1 MPHLEEIKQSSTEI
15 YDGIVVHLFRD
26 TVTLPNG
33 KDAVREVIRHVGAV
47 CVVPLTE
54 QDEVVCVRQFRYPHG
69 CVLLEIPAGKL
80 DCPTEDRP
88 SAARR
93 ELREE
98 TGIVWED
105 FEEVSRTVRDCYA
118 TIFYSYLCTVDWPKD
133 AITMQA
139 GETEGYEW
147 LSEEEFIEL
156 LNSGRMIPG
165 QPERMEGWFRK
176 MGYLK

>member
-1 MPHLEEIKQSSTEI
+1 MELWDAYTRNGAKTGGVLVRGQRMWPGI
-15 YDGIVVHLFRD
+15 YHMVC
-26 TVTLPNG
+26 
-33 KDAVREVIRHVGAV
+33 EVLVRHVDGSFL
-47 CVVPLTE
+47 CMIRSRQKPNYPL
-54 QDEVVCVRQFRYPHG
+54 YPECTAG
-69 CVLLEIPAGKL
+69 GSALLG
-80 DCPTEDRP
+80 EDP
-88 SAARR
+88 LQCIRR

-98 TGIVWED
+98 TGIECD
-105 FEEVSRTVRDCYA
+105 EFEQVNVTVRDCYA

-133 AITMQA
+133 RITLQE
-139 GETEGYEW
+139 GETEAYQW

>member
-1 MPHLEEIKQSSTEI
+1 MELWDAYDRNGNKTGEILVRGEPIPEGRYHLVS
-15 YDGIVVHLFRD
+15 
-26 TVTLPNG
+26 
-33 KDAVREVIRHVGAV
+33 EVLVRHVDGSYL
-47 CVVPLTE
+47 CMIRS
-54 QDEVVCVRQFRYPHG
+54 RQKPNYPG
-69 CVLLEIPAGKL
+69 YPECTAGGSALMGDSPL
-80 DCPTEDRP
+80 DCI
-88 SAARR
+88 RR

-98 TGIVWED
+98 TGIEWTE

-133 AITMQA
+133 QITLQE
-139 GETEGYEW
+139 GETEAYQW

-165 QPERMEGWFRK
+165 QPDRMAGWFRK

>member
-1 MPHLEEIKQSSTEI
+1 MELWDAYTRNGAKTGGVLVRGQKLWPGI
-15 YDGIVVHLFRD
+15 YHMVC
-26 TVTLPNG
+26 
-33 KDAVREVIRHVGAV
+33 EVLVRHVDGSFL
-47 CVVPLTE
+47 CMIRSRQKPNYPL
-54 QDEVVCVRQFRYPHG
+54 YPECTAG
-69 CVLLEIPAGKL
+69 GSALLG
-80 DCPTEDRP
+80 EDP
-88 SAARR
+88 LACIRR

-98 TGIVWED
+98 TGIECD
-105 FEEVSRTVRDCYA
+105 EFEQVNVTVRDCYA

-133 AITMQA
+133 QITLQE
-139 GETEGYEW
+139 GETEAYQW

>member
-1 MPHLEEIKQSSTEI
+1 MELWDAYTRNGVKTGGVLVRGQKMWPGIYHLGCEVRGRHT
-15 YDGIVVHLFRD
+15 DGSYLCMIRSREK
-26 TVTLPNG
+26 PNYPLYPECTAG
-33 KDAVREVIRHVGAV
+33 GSALLGED
-47 CVVPLTE
+47 PLT
-54 QDEVVCVRQFRYPHG
+54 C
-69 CVLLEIPAGKL
+69 I
-80 DCPTEDRP
+80 
-88 SAARR
+88 RR

-98 TGIVWED
+98 TGIEWDD

-133 AITMQA
+133 QIKLQE
-139 GETEGYEW
+139 GETEAYRW

>member
-1 MPHLEEIKQSSTEI
+1 MALWDAYTRNGVKTGGVLVRGQKMWPGIYHLVCEVLVRHI
-15 YDGIVVHLFRD
+15 DGSYLCMIRSRKK
-26 TVTLPNG
+26 PNYPLYPECTAG
-33 KDAVREVIRHVGAV
+33 GSALLGED
-47 CVVPLTE
+47 PLT
-54 QDEVVCVRQFRYPHG
+54 C
-69 CVLLEIPAGKL
+69 I
-80 DCPTEDRP
+80 
-88 SAARR
+88 RR

-98 TGIVWED
+98 TGIEWDD

-133 AITMQA
+133 QIKLQE
-139 GETEGYEW
+139 GETEAYRW

-156 LNSGRMIPG
+156 LSSDRMIPG

>member
-1 MPHLEEIKQSSTEI
+1 MELWDAYTRNGVKTGGVLVRGQKMWPGIYHL
-15 YDGIVVHLFRD
+15 VC
-26 TVTLPNG
+26 
-33 KDAVREVIRHVGAV
+33 EVLVRHVDGSYLCMIRSREKPNYPLYPECTAGGSALLGED
-47 CVVPLTE
+47 PLT
-54 QDEVVCVRQFRYPHG
+54 C
-69 CVLLEIPAGKL
+69 I
-80 DCPTEDRP
+80 
-88 SAARR
+88 RR

-98 TGIVWED
+98 TGIEWDD

-133 AITMQA
+133 AITLQE
-139 GETEGYEW
+139 GETEAYQW

>member
-1 MPHLEEIKQSSTEI
+1 MELWDAYTRNGVKTGGVLVRGQRMWPGIYHLVS
-15 YDGIVVHLFRD
+15 
-26 TVTLPNG
+26 
-33 KDAVREVIRHVGAV
+33 EVLVRHVDGSYL
-47 CVVPLTE
+47 CMIRSREKPNYPL
-54 QDEVVCVRQFRYPHG
+54 YPECTAG
-69 CVLLEIPAGKL
+69 GSALLGEDPL
-80 DCPTEDRP
+80 DCI
-88 SAARR
+88 RR

-133 AITMQA
+133 QITLQE
-139 GETEGYEW
+139 GETEAYRW

-156 LNSGRMIPG
+156 LSSARMIPG

>member
-1 MPHLEEIKQSSTEI
+1 MELWDAYTRNGVKTGGVLVRGQRMWPGIYHLVS
-15 YDGIVVHLFRD
+15 
-26 TVTLPNG
+26 
-33 KDAVREVIRHVGAV
+33 EVLVRHVDGSYLCMIRSREKPNYPLYPECTAGGSALLGED
-47 CVVPLTE
+47 PLT
-54 QDEVVCVRQFRYPHG
+54 C
-69 CVLLEIPAGKL
+69 I
-80 DCPTEDRP
+80 
-88 SAARR
+88 RR

-98 TGIVWED
+98 TGIEWDD

-133 AITMQA
+133 QIKLQE
-139 GETEGYEW
+139 GETEAYRW

-156 LNSGRMIPG
+156 LSSDRMIPG